1 MTSATEDECSSTDM
15 IVNVVIIMII
25 LVIIMIIMIMV
36 IMVIVIMATVHC
48 HGNHGKGDSPRVISN
63 ANLKSL
69 HFYKSKSKSSS

>member
-15 IVNVVIIMII
+15 IVIVVIM
-25 LVIIMIIMIMV
+25 MIIMIMV

-48 HGNHGKGDSPRVISN
+48 AMANMVWAIQGFSPRVISN

-69 HFYKSKSKSSS
+69 HFYKSESESSS

>member
-15 IVNVVIIMII
+15 IVIV
-25 LVIIMIIMIMV
+25 VIIMIIMIMV

-48 HGNHGKGDSPRVISN
+48 HGNHGKGDSPRVISI

>member
-15 IVNVVIIMII
+15 IVIV
-25 LVIIMIIMIMV
+25 VIIMIIMIMV

-48 HGNHGKGDSPRVISN
+48 HGNHGRGDIQGFSPRVISN

-69 HFYKSKSKSSS
+69 HFYKSESESSS